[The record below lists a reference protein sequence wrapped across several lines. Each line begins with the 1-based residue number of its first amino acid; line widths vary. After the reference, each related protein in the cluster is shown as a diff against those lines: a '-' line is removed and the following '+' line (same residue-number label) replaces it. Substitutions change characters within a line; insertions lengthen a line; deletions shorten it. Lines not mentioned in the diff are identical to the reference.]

1 MGTHRRL
8 GGYRLLDE
16 IGRGTT
22 SVVHLGMD
30 PTGREVAVKELLPQ
44 FEADPDGRR
53 RLAREMAVQSR
64 VRSPYVARLI
74 DGEVNAARPYV
85 VMEYVVGQPLSG
97 LVEQYG
103 PYTGD
108 RLSRLARR
116 LVLGLAAVHD
126 AGVLHRD
133 VAPKNVIVLGDRPT
147 LIDFG
152 IAHEAGAE
160 QVTRPGIVAGTP
172 AYLAPE
178 LIEGEQATAASDVF
192 SWAATVAYAATG
204 RSPFGT
210 GSLHGVC
217 FRILRGDADLAGIG
231 EPLASLL
238 PLGLRREPSRR
249 PTARW
254 FAGALADGDPG
265 GRPSGGSE
273 GEATSSGGVMAA

>member
-64 VRSPYVARLI
+64 VRSPYVARLL
-74 DGEVNAARPYV
+74 DGEVNASRPYV
-85 VMEYVVGQPLSG
+85 VMEYVVGQPLGG

-152 IAHEAGAE
+152 IAHEAGVE

-178 LIEGEQATAASDVF
+178 LIEGEQATPASDVF
-192 SWAATVAYAATG
+192 SWAATIAYAATG

-265 GRPSGGSE
+265 GRPGGGSE